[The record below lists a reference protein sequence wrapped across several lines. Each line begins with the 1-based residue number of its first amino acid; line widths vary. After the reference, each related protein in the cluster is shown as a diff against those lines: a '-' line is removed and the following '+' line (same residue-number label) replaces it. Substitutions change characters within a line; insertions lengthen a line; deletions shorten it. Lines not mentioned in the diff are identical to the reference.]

1 MTGDYP
7 PCNQTQSNSST
18 EVTSYSDDETETSF
32 KHLASNWD
40 MDLLAYEEV
49 VVESS
54 GLSAAVISAIEGK
67 NYKIIAGLLKSGINP
82 LAKDDSGWGVF
93 HYAVRAGSK
102 TVMRELLDSKKVK
115 DNKGFDF
122 RDIHGDTALHFASF
136 LGMEAMAKELL
147 RAGCNK
153 DAVNNNGHSPL
164 SIAVNR
170 KQVGIVKVLLDYN
183 AECIPSNPDKL
194 RKIRNDIKYLKSKA
208 A

>member
-7 PCNQTQSNSST
+7 PCNRTQSNGST
-18 EVTSYSDDETETSF
+18 EVTSYSDDETKTSF
-32 KHLASNWD
+32 KHLASNWN
-40 MDLLAYEEV
+40 MDLLVYEEV
-49 VVESS
+49 VAESS

-67 NYKIIAGLLKSGINP
+67 NYKIIAGLLRSGIDP
-82 LAKDDSGWGVF
+82 LAKDDNGWCVF

-102 TVMRELLDSKKVK
+102 TVMRELLDSEKVK
-115 DNKGFDF
+115 DNKGFDL

-136 LGMEAMAKELL
+136 LGMDVMAKELL

-164 SIAVNR
+164 SIAVN
-170 KQVGIVKVLLDYN
+170 KKKFGIVDVLLDYK